1 MSIKLIA
8 LDLDGTLLDSRKRLS
23 PQNKQALEACIA
35 RGVYIVPC
43 TGRVAMGIPEEI
55 RCIPGIRY
63 AITVNGATIED
74 METGQILES
83 HLLDKEAA
91 LEIMELAREYP
102 VMYDVYAAGQGISE
116 NRFLN
121 DLEPYGLTEEMIAM
135 IRRTRKAVP
144 DIREYVR
151 QWPGQVD
158 KVNLFFHD
166 PETRSR
172 LRKLLEAREDILVS
186 SSLPTNLEI
195 NGAGAAKGNAL
206 LALAEHLGLKR
217 EETMACGD
225 GDNDISMIKMAGLGV
240 AMENAVPDILEAAD
254 WITGSNDESGVAKA
268 IETWVLN
275 DRQ

>member
-23 PQNKQALEACIA
+23 RQNKQALEECIA
-35 RGVYIVPC
+35 RGVYVVPC

-55 RCIPGIRY
+55 RRIPGIRY

-83 HLLDKEAA
+83 HLLDKETA
-91 LEIMELAREYP
+91 LEIMDLARKYP

-116 NRFLN
+116 ARFL
-121 DLEPYGLTEEMIAM
+121 DELEPYGLTEEMIAM
-135 IRRTRKAVP
+135 IRHTRKAVP

-158 KVNLFFHD
+158 KVNLFFRD
-166 PETRSR
+166 QETRSR
-172 LRKLLEAREDILVS
+172 LKSLLEARGDVLVS

-195 NGAGAAKGNAL
+195 NGPGAAKGNAL

-225 GDNDISMIKMAGLGV
+225 GGNDISMIKMAGLGV
-240 AMENAVPDILEAAD
+240 AMQNAVPQILEVAD
-254 WITGSNDESGVAKA
+254 WITASNDESGVAKA
-268 IETWVLN
+268 IETWVFN

>member
-186 SSLPTNLEI
+186 SSLPMNLEI